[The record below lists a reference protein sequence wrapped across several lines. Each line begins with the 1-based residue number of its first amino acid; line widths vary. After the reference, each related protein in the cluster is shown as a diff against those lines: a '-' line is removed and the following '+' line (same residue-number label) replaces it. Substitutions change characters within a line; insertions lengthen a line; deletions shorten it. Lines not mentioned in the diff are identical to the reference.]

1 MLSRSS
7 SWVLASVLL
16 VPLSAAAAP
25 HGNGPVRTDP
35 LGVKGISP
43 FQEAIKK
50 GDDLFV
56 AHDFEGAIAAYTEA
70 TSHEPKNGL
79 GHYRLGEAQL
89 ASGDLGGAEAAFTAG
104 LRLVAANTP
113 LKAKLT
119 FGLADLHERQKAYNK
134 ASDGWSE
141 YQTLTTEQKEAH
153 GFPATAV
160 ERKRA
165 LEAWKTTS
173 ADAAAVKA
181 RIEKRIQAAD
191 EAMRKSSK

>member
-1 MLSRSS
+1 M
-7 SWVLASVLL
+7 
-16 VPLSAAAAP
+16 SAEAAP
-25 HGNGPVRTDP
+25 NAPGPLRKDP
-35 LGVKGISP
+35 QGVKGISP

-56 AHDFEGAIAAYTEA
+56 ARDYEGALGAYTEA
-70 TSHEPKNGL
+70 VSHEPKNAL
-79 GHYRLGEAQL
+79 GHYRMGEAQI
-89 ASGDLGGAEAAFTAG
+89 AAGDLGGAEAAFIAG
-104 LRLVAANTP
+104 LRFAGSDAA

-119 FGLADLHERQKAYNK
+119 FSLADVHERQKAYDK
-134 ASDGWSE
+134 ATDRWTE
-141 YQTLTTEQKEAH
+141 YRTLTTEQKEAR

-181 RIEKRIQAAD
+181 RIEKRMQAAD